1 MREEIW
7 TEKIF
12 KDDAGYFLRITKNH
26 KCAGVSFPMWRKIAR
41 LHQRVF
47 FANTRKENEGTCCRV
62 KNLHFV
68 SDKPPRSFHLNE
80 VIYISYY
87 KGKKKLCK
95 LYTNPTFNSASFWFP
110 ARYEMY
116 SLQRKPYTNHT
127 LNYTLRR
134 FKPYTKTIHKS
145 LHRHTNPTQ
154 NYTQNPTLQRHAVL
168 LRSAPRKN

>member
-1 MREEIW
+1 MNWETLHWLLNKVRHQPLSNMKIISCVRFEWHFRGQIFTRRRSIAVAMWLMREEIW

-68 SDKPPRSFHLNE
+68 SDKPPRSFHLNG
-80 VIYISYY
+80 VI
-87 KGKKKLCK
+87 
-95 LYTNPTFNSASFWFP
+95 LYTI
-110 ARYEMY
+110 
-116 SLQRKPYTNHT
+116 LQGQEKTMQ
-127 LNYTLRR
+127 
-134 FKPYTKTIHKS
+134 TIHKPYIQPCIS
-145 LHRHTNPTQ
+145 LISR
-154 NYTQNPTLQRHAVL
+154 A
-168 LRSAPRKN
+168 LRNV